1 MNNFRITP
9 RLEVKS
15 IKLIK
20 GIRMEG
26 LRIVGNPID
35 RAIQYYEDGA
45 DEIIYSDILVTFA
58 GGSGEYIRR
67 LIY

>member
-1 MNNFRITP
+1 MNNFRIIP

-15 IKLIK
+15 TKLIK

-58 GGSGEYIRR
+58 GGSGEYIRG

>member
-1 MNNFRITP
+1 MNTYQ
-9 RLEVKS
+9 ES

-35 RAIQYYEDGA
+35 RAIQYYEDGE

-58 GGSGEYIRR
+58 GGSGEYIRG